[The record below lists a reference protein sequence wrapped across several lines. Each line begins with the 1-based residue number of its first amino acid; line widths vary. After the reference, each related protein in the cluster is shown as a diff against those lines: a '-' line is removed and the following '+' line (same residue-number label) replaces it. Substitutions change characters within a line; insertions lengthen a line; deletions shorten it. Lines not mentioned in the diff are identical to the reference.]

1 MRRSAPDAAL
11 VAGGLLVLTTLCP
24 LLAQSPQDLVRQG
37 KGALESRDFERARKI
52 FAALVREQP
61 SAVSY
66 AYLGVAEL
74 SAGDARQATTH
85 FKLSQRLGNDS
96 ADLHYYLGLA
106 YLQQREQEPTIRE
119 LRRALSQNPKFVRAN
134 LPLGAALVNAGRP
147 EEALPYLERARADF
161 PQDAEVR
168 ATLVRAE
175 FEAGETSQALA
186 NIDQAVD
193 AIPENARLDAT
204 LAFLCLHHRQP
215 QKARQL
221 LENAS
226 ELNPQDA
233 ALKLLLADA
242 SLKAGEPTEALA
254 VLKGLPEGAGKP
266 GELAFLRGD
275 AYFLAGNTQEA
286 APYLSAAVAADPT
299 NVTYLFAY
307 AGLQGTE
314 QHYADALTT
323 LTKARQL
330 DSRAESIPYQIALT
344 YALMRRYPEARQAC
358 EDALRIT
365 HEPSEIYFLRGVI
378 ELEAGNNPASSSSL
392 RQAETRNGR
401 VASYHA
407 ALGVALFEAQKLAES
422 REELD
427 KALAL
432 DAQVA
437 PAYLWRAR
445 VLAKQG
451 QTAKATADYET
462 YTVLAP
468 DTAGAYQE
476 LEALYRQAG
485 QGEKARAAHTK
496 FIALKAEKPEVER
509 DPSFLDQLW
518 LARIR
523 EGLGQA
529 R

>member
-1 MRRSAPDAAL
+1 MPGAVLLIGAVVALAAF
-11 VAGGLLVLTTLCP
+11 CP
-24 LLAQSPQDLVRQG
+24 VRAQSPQDLAQQG

-52 FAALVREQP
+52 FAALVSTQP
-61 SAVSY
+61 SAVNY

-85 FKLSQRLGNDS
+85 FQLSQRLGNDS
-96 ADLHYYLGLA
+96 ANLHYYLGLA
-106 YLQQREQEPTIRE
+106 HLQQGEQEPAIRE
-119 LRRALSQNPKFVRAN
+119 LRRALSQDPKLVRAN
-134 LPLGAALVNAGRP
+134 LPLGAAMVNAGRP
-147 EEALPYLERARADF
+147 KEALSYLERARADF

-175 FEAGETSQALA
+175 FETGETSRALA
-186 NIDQAVD
+186 SIDQAVD

-204 LAFLCLHHRQP
+204 LAFLCLHHRQA

-233 ALKLLLADA
+233 TLKLLLADA
-242 SLKAGEPTEALA
+242 SLKAGEPMEALA
-254 VLKGLPEGAGKP
+254 VLKGLSEDAGKP

-286 APYLSAAVAADPT
+286 APYLTAAVTADPT

-314 QHYADALTT
+314 QHYADALAT

-344 YALMRRYPEARQAC
+344 YALMRRFPAARQAC
-358 EDALRIT
+358 EASLRLT
-365 HEPSEIYFLRGVI
+365 HEPSEVYFLRGVI
-378 ELEAGNNPASSSSL
+378 ELEAGDSLAAAASL
-392 RQAETRNGR
+392 RQAVTRNDR
-401 VASYHA
+401 VASYRV
-407 ALGVALFEAQKLAES
+407 ALGVALFEAEKLGES

-432 DAQVA
+432 DAQVV

-462 YTVLAP
+462 YTALAP
-468 DTAGAYQE
+468 DAAGAYQE

-485 QGEKARAAHTK
+485 QAEKARAAHTRL
-496 FIALKAEKPEVER
+496 IALKAEKPEVER

-518 LARIR
+518 LARVR
-523 EGLGQA
+523 EGLEQA